1 MSIMPWTLAGLL
13 QSWTNRPKPCACP
26 VAEQLAA
33 KDPNNQAYVNRLL
46 SVLFDTG
53 SNAWFSGDI
62 GKARGLT
69 TREIQIRERSPRTSE
84 DFNLLAQ
91 RQQQLAF
98 FEEHMEKAAAAREGK
113 SALENYGRSYAI
125 SERTFAESKGQSLA
139 DLENMRSLRV
149 GAAFTME
156 LLGQLDAARKSAR
169 EALQIADRIVAAQNS
184 APNHDL
190 QNITRA
196 LLFRLMELTGS
207 SDAEF
212 QRFSGNSAALT
223 PQSKQTL
230 IAEGWLQ
237 YVTIVWQYPDRTVPA
252 ARRAVDGFRAVLRDG
267 GPAQQRIDLA
277 RALCSLSYES
287 RSMAHFV
294 PPAEQVTYLEKA
306 RLASQEALGIL
317 EPLRAAGKLPEV
329 NQDDWA
335 VAKIGLASSESKLA
349 AARGAATVSSR

>member
-1 MSIMPWTLAGLL
+1 
-13 QSWTNRPKPCACP
+13 
-26 VAEQLAA
+26 
-33 KDPNNQAYVNRLL
+33 
-46 SVLFDTG
+46 
-53 SNAWFSGDI
+53 
-62 GKARGLT
+62 
-69 TREIQIRERSPRTSE
+69 
-84 DFNLLAQ
+84 
-91 RQQQLAF
+91 
-98 FEEHMEKAAAAREGK
+98 
-113 SALENYGRSYAI
+113 
-125 SERTFAESKGQSLA
+125 
-139 DLENMRSLRV
+139 
-149 GAAFTME
+149 
-156 LLGQLDAARKSAR
+156 
-169 EALQIADRIVAAQNS
+169 
-184 APNHDL
+184 
-190 QNITRA
+190 
-196 LLFRLMELTGS
+196 MELTGS